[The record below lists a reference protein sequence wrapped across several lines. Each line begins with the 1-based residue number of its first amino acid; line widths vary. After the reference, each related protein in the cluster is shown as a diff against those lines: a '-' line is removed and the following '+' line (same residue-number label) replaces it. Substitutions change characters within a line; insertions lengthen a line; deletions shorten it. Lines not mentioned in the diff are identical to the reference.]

1 MKYLQKNS
9 DKIMFAIGITLVT
22 LGIYWIVKALRGD

>member
-9 DKIMFAIGITLVT
+9 DKIMFVIGITLVT
-22 LGIYWIVKALRGD
+22 LGIYWIVKAFRN

>member
-9 DKIMFAIGITLVT
+9 DKILFVVGITLAT
-22 LGIYWIVKALRGD
+22 LGIYWIVKSLKN